1 MSALS
6 FVLRTLS
13 RMRRPRWAQRL
24 LAWYAPLSRSRTAYR
39 ELLAVSLALGDRPS
53 AVRACDALL
62 ALDPDH
68 PNALWSLA
76 VLKLQGD
83 APAESAPFFARYETA
98 TSGVAITMRA
108 CRASLMDPA
117 RAATGEPYIATLQ
130 DVLVDTGYWSVID
143 GERLYTR
150 ETHDRTLANAD
161 FVRSRVSPDGE
172 WMILAL
178 RDPALTMDETCV
190 LLGGD
195 DNYSHWLSRNLLK
208 LSLLDR
214 DPALADLPLL
224 VNDDLRR
231 YQLEF
236 LDLLQIPRARLLRV
250 KRDAFVHCKRLV
262 VPTVLRNHPRMRIG
276 IDWIRN
282 RLTRYLAPEGEAHD
296 LVYVSRR
303 DSPLRRL
310 LNDDELALR
319 LEAEGFRTLV
329 ASELS
334 VADQI
339 RAFSRARVIVGPH
352 GAGLT
357 NLVFAP
363 RGALVVEI
371 VSATIA
377 HMEDFRVIARHMGQ
391 RLVTV
396 VSGDFGDEAPHLHPM
411 HRDYRADIAQV
422 LATLRRERAGLV
434 SG

>member
-1 MSALS
+1 M
-6 FVLRTLS
+6 
-13 RMRRPRWAQRL
+13 
-24 LAWYAPLSRSRTAYR
+24 
-39 ELLAVSLALGDRPS
+39 
-53 AVRACDALL
+53 RACEALV
-62 ALDPDH
+62 ALDPQDADGLW
-68 PNALWSLA
+68 NLALF
-76 VLKLQGD
+76 KLQGD
-83 APAESAPFFARYETA
+83 TPAEAAPLFARHQALRTGILAE
-98 TSGVAITMRA
+98 MRA
-108 CRASLMDPA
+108 CRVSLLDPV
-117 RAATGEPYIATLQ
+117 RAARGEPYVATLE

-172 WMILAL
+172 WMIVAL
-178 RDPALTMDETCV
+178 RDPGLTIEERCV

-214 DPALADLPLL
+214 DPALAGLPML

-236 LDLLQIPRARLLRV
+236 LDLLQIPPERLLRV
-250 KRDAFVHCKRLV
+250 KRGGFVRCKRLV
-262 VPTVLRNHPRMRIG
+262 VPTVLRNHPRMRTG
-276 IDWIRN
+276 IDWIRS
-282 RLTRYLAPEGEAHD
+282 RLAQYLAPEAHAHD

-303 DSPLRRL
+303 DSPLRKL

-363 RGALVVEI
+363 RDALVVEI
-371 VSATIA
+371 ASTAIA
-377 HMEDFRVIARHMGQ
+377 HMEDFRAIARHMGQ
-391 RLVTV
+391 RLVTL
-396 VSGDFGDEAPHLHPM
+396 VSRDLDEEALHLNPR
-411 HRDYRADIAQV
+411 HRDFRADIPEV
-422 LATLRRERAGLV
+422 LATLRRELGQAAARRARSSTPGV
-434 SG
+434 